1 MPDLKIT
8 EMTELL
14 DSGSGD
20 GINDS
25 DFVVIVDQSE
35 GDLTQ
40 ANKKV
45 RIFTL
50 LEFVARLDSPTF
62 TGTPRAPLPPVADNS
77 TRLATTEWV
86 QSELSTSLTLNSLSD
101 VSLPSTPQANQI
113 LVFNDLTGTFQAQ
126 SPTTVNREILTAT
139 KTLTSASA
147 LYQFLDP
154 NGANRDVVLP
164 AALVGLR
171 YVIKNI
177 DTANTLSIKETAG
190 GPVQATLTVG
200 SPIAEAV
207 HDGTEWHIL
216 VF

>member
-35 GDLTQ
+35 ADLTQ

-45 RIFTL
+45 RVFTF
-50 LEFVARLDSPTF
+50 LEYVARLDSPTF

-77 TRLATTEWV
+77 TRIATTEWV
-86 QSELSTSLTLNSLSD
+86 QTELGGSLTLNSLSD

-126 SPTTVNREILTAT
+126 SPTTINREVLTGT
-139 KTLTSASA
+139 KSLTSASA

-164 AALVGLR
+164 VALVGLR
-171 YVIKNI
+171 YIIKNL
-177 DTANTLSIKETAG
+177 NTSFDLNIKETVG
-190 GPVQATLTVG
+190 GPVQATLTIG
-200 SPIAEAV
+200 SPIAEV
-207 HDGTEWHIL
+207 VYDGTEWHIL